1 MLGNVLS
8 NFTGIISFNPQYI
21 LKERQPQP
29 LNEAVLNSKHTH
41 VPQKK
46 LQILILLHCKVYTVT
61 ETLHVWVE
69 FIFIY
74 YMRNRES
81 TLKY

>member
-21 LKERQPQP
+21 LEERQPQP

-41 VPQKK
+41 VPQKEVANFNSSS
-46 LQILILLHCKVYTVT
+46 LQSVHC
-61 ETLHVWVE
+61 
-69 FIFIY
+69 
-74 YMRNRES
+74 NRDI
-81 TLKY
+81 TCLG